1 MRGAQSLLEGRHLRP
16 TRRHPNILQ
25 GLDDAGPGAS
35 FLRIPAFFLKRNLEL
50 FRSIDSVEVRACVHV
65 AVPGDCRDTVGL
77 TLIMQLRTM
86 FALLFSGIETREE
99 RELKLNP

>member
-1 MRGAQSLLEGRHLRP
+1 M
-16 TRRHPNILQ
+16 
-25 GLDDAGPGAS
+25 
-35 FLRIPAFFLKRNLEL
+35 
-50 FRSIDSVEVRACVHV
+50 

>member
-1 MRGAQSLLEGRHLRP
+1 MDRAQHF
-16 TRRHPNILQ
+16 
-25 GLDDAGPGAS
+25 AGPGAS

-65 AVPGDCRDTVGL
+65 AVPGDTVGL
-77 TLIMQLRTM
+77 TLIMQIRTM